1 MPEYDVVVIGAGNGG
16 LSAAAQLAHKGA
28 HVLVLEQHNLPG
40 GFGTSFVRGR
50 FEFETALHILC
61 DYGPPGDGGNVRRF
75 FEEIGL
81 KLDLLPVPDAYRF
94 ILEEE
99 HVDTVMPIGVK
110 EYIDAVEKEIPGSR
124 ETMTRYLDL
133 CKEVLDALNYIAAS
147 KGKADASVLR
157 KKYPNFLKTGA
168 YSIKEVTDRFNFNP
182 KTLNLVYPYWLN
194 IGPPVSRINFT
205 LWAAF
210 LYKYL
215 TLGGYLPKNRSHE
228 LMTALE
234 TRGRELGAEFRY
246 NTRVDKILVSGGSVT
261 GVETEFGEI
270 INTRHIICNASPTL
284 AYSRLIQPKN
294 EIPAMARK
302 YINARRHSLGVF
314 QLCMGLDAP
323 AEELGLETY
332 GYFIAPHIDTEKL
345 YESFFKPHAP
355 IVLAATCLNKAIPD
369 CSPPG
374 TCILSST
381 SLMDPSAWDKVKPE
395 DYHDVKSKMADEVI
409 SQFERATKLSIRDHI
424 EEAEVATCQTYARY
438 TGAYGGVVY
447 GYDVD
452 SWDSIIPRMMS
463 IQAEKYL
470 GGLYFAGG
478 YSFRA
483 LGYSSSLLSG
493 QATALLTLKEMG
505 VTI

>member
-1 MPEYDVVVIGAGNGG
+1 MAEYDVVVIGAGNGG
-16 LSAAAQLAHKGA
+16 LGAAAQLALKGA

-61 DYGPPGDGGNVRRF
+61 DYGPPENGGNVRRF
-75 FEEIGL
+75 FDEIGL
-81 KLDLLPVPDAYRF
+81 KLDLVPVPDAYRF
-94 ILEEE
+94 ILEEAG
-99 HVDTVMPIGVK
+99 VDAVMPIGVH
-110 EYIDAVEKEIPGSR
+110 EYIEAVEREVPGSR
-124 ETMTRYLDL
+124 DTLTRYLDL

-147 KGKADASVLR
+147 KGKADKDVLR
-157 KKYPNFLKTGA
+157 KKYPNFLKTGS
-168 YSIKEVTDRFNFNP
+168 YSVKEVTDRFGFNP
-182 KTLNLVYPYWLN
+182 KTLNLLYPYWLN

-215 TLGGYLPKNRSHE
+215 TLGGYIPKNRSHE

-234 TRGRELGAEFRY
+234 ARGRELGAEYQY
-246 NTRVDKILVSGGSVT
+246 NTRIEGILVQEGRVAA
-261 GVETEFGEI
+261 VDTEYGERI
-270 INTRHIICNASPTL
+270 KTRHVICNASPTL
-284 AYSRLIQPKN
+284 AYSTLIRPKN
-294 EIPAMARK
+294 EVPAVAKKYLNARK
-302 YINARRHSLGVF
+302 HSLGVF
-314 QLCMGLDAP
+314 QLCLGLDAT
-323 AEELGLETY
+323 ADEIGLETY
-332 GYFIAPHIDTEKL
+332 GYFIAPHADTEEL
-345 YESFFKPHAP
+345 YRSFFKPRAP
-355 IVLAATCLNKAIPD
+355 IVQAATCLNRAVPD

-381 SLMDPSAWDKVKPE
+381 PLMDPSAWAAVKPE
-395 DYHDVKSKMADEVI
+395 DYHDVKSRMADEMV
-409 SQFERATKLSIRDHI
+409 SQFERATGLSVRGHI
-424 EEAEVATCQTYARY
+424 EEAEVATPETYARY

-463 IQAEKYL
+463 IQAEKYIE
-470 GGLYFAGG
+470 GLYFAGG

-493 QATALLTLKEMG
+493 QATALLTLREMG
-505 VTI
+505 VNP